1 MRISSKIRF
10 SAAKV
15 EVRSHLFSVGQAVRR
30 KDGFGPRA
38 ASVDVFR
45 VTARLPES
53 GGSPQYRIRSEEER
67 HERVTV
73 EENLEAIESA
83 FLSPATN
90 LRTSPLDILFG
101 PASTT
106 SKA

>member
-1 MRISSKIRF
+1 MRTSSKIRF
-10 SAAKV
+10 SARQV
-15 EVRSHLFSVGQAVRR
+15 EVRSHLYSVGQAVRR
-30 KDGFGPRA
+30 KDSFGHRS

-67 HERVTV
+67 HERVIL
-73 EENLEAIESA
+73 EENLEAIEGA
-83 FLSPATN
+83 FLSPETT
-90 LRTSPLDILFG
+90 LRTSPLNVLFG

-106 SKA
+106 SKG